1 VQDVLPRSITRI
13 FGHHDK
19 AEGEDKLVLVI
30 AVVKES
36 LHDFMCHRPSVA
48 LIELKH
54 CSDLSLLLYRYPE
67 LSHELAL
74 LRTHKMCHKISVA

>member
-1 VQDVLPRSITRI
+1 
-13 FGHHDK
+13 
-19 AEGEDKLVLVI
+19 
-30 AVVKES
+30 
-36 LHDFMCHRPSVA
+36 

-74 LRTHKMCHKISVA
+74 LRTHKMCHKISVAL